1 MRISDPTAAIRSVSL
16 TAIACLRPYGVALSS
31 TGSKPTK
38 SGSELRE
45 RLRDAEPFSEGPARV
60 FGAEKIGWFL
70 KSSSQPSSKA
80 IVRDEGSE
88 IRGEGESGRGIGSKN
103 TFGDRDAER
112 G

>member
-1 MRISDPTAAIRSVSL
+1 M
-16 TAIACLRPYGVALSS
+16 
-31 TGSKPTK
+31 
-38 SGSELRE
+38 
-45 RLRDAEPFSEGPARV
+45 

-88 IRGEGESGRGIGSKN
+88 IRREEESGRGIGSKN